1 MRGLSNVIAKGA
13 FVAIALA
20 IDTAACERLW
30 DWSLGPGENLDATLA
45 GLSRADRFAYRGSR
59 S

>member
-20 IDTAACERLW
+20 IGTAACEHLW

-45 GLSRADRFAYRGSR
+45 GLSRADRFAYRGSP